1 LIVIDLYRAFYYC
14 NRLIAVLVVLV
25 VRHALYLCVRL
36 CRFSGK
42 PNLIRLLDHGS
53 VSASKGQHRQV
64 LLLFPFFGGGSA
76 WDRVET
82 ALRDGASTLQ
92 DSSGPPPAFPAPPNW
107 PFPEREA
114 LQVRRLDR
122 PLQSLTDGLTTM

>member
-1 LIVIDLYRAFYYC
+1 MVC
-14 NRLIAVLVVLV
+14 
-25 VRHALYLCVRL
+25 CVRSL

-76 WDRVET
+76 WDRVEA
-82 ALRDGASTLQ
+82 ALRDRDRAAS
-92 DSSGPPPAFPAPPNW
+92 SSGGSDQPPPAFAPPPNW

-114 LQVRRLDR
+114 LQVGLAGPMIDR
-122 PLQSLTDGLTTM
+122 SID

>member
-1 LIVIDLYRAFYYC
+1 M
-14 NRLIAVLVVLV
+14 
-25 VRHALYLCVRL
+25 H
-36 CRFSGK
+36 RFSDK

-76 WDRVET
+76 WDRVEA
-82 ALRDGASTLQ
+82 ALRDAAAAAQLGQAI
-92 DSSGPPPAFPAPPNW
+92 DPPPAFPPPVTW

-114 LQVRRLDR
+114 LHVSMLFIM
-122 PLQSLTDGLTTM
+122 T